1 MPNLT
6 LSGAYLGLQTKP
18 YDFKNQDGERVHG
31 ESHTLHLWDSVNTEP
46 VAVKV
51 PADRLGL
58 VSELGQG
65 EVVALAVTIAVNN
78 NRASYRLDRM
88 LDAA

>member
-6 LSGAYLGLQTKP
+6 LSGAVLGVQTKP
-18 YDFKNQDGERVHG
+18 YDFKNADGERVHG
-31 ESHTLHLWDSVNTEP
+31 ESHTLHLWDSANVEP

-58 VSELGQG
+58 VAGLGQG
-65 EVVALAVTIAVNN
+65 EVVSLSVSIAVNN
-78 NRASYRLDRM
+78 NRASYRFDRV